1 MRLIILIYMLVVAYR
16 RYRKKARTTE
26 IAQLEAT
33 KGG

>member
-16 RYRKKARTTE
+16 RYRKKVRATE
-26 IAQLEAT
+26 ITQLEAT